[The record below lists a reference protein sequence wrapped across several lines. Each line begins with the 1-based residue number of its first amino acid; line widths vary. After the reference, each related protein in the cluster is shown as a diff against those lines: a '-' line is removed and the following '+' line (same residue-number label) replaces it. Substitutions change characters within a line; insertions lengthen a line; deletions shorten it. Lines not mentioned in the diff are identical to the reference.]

1 MILRMLV
8 VILLGHA
15 QVALSEPTEPR
26 LKILESSFDG
36 RTLTALM
43 LVCATSAAVH
53 IDADSMPGTFRVTEA
68 TACGSNER
76 VEGLR
81 ASDYSGANT
90 RTLKVPPKTCSGREI
105 SVRVASDDAP
115 IRGCVDLGVTGLLFT
130 ITGRWNGLVRSII
143 RVSAK
148 TP

>member
-1 MILRMLV
+1 MFVRMLF

-15 QVALSEPTEPR
+15 QVAVSEPTEPR
-26 LKILESSFDG
+26 LKILESTFDG
-36 RTLTALM
+36 RTLTGLM

-53 IDADSMPGTFRVTEA
+53 IDADFMPGTFRVTEA

-76 VEGLR
+76 IEGLR

-115 IRGCVDLGVTGLLFT
+115 IRGCVDLEVTGLLFT
-130 ITGRWNGLVRSII
+130 PGGKSNGFIQAKV

-148 TP
+148 SP